1 MQPGKGSELAC
12 SRALTCSRAGTCYH
26 DLHQGGQELQLN
38 GRAHKRH
45 PAGALQPGRVQY
57 LQHAAVLWIA
67 SKHAKILSNAVA
79 LSEEPCMRHYYDI
92 MLRQYHAEQPPA
104 LQRKTAAYSRFGSKH
119 QLWPEVNQACAASK
133 CCRMAQ
139 KAECL
144 LSAAA

>member
-1 MQPGKGSELAC
+1 MAEHIKGTLQVCCSLEGCSICSMQQCCG
-12 SRALTCSRAGTCYH
+12 
-26 DLHQGGQELQLN
+26 LHQST
-38 GRAHKRH
+38 
-45 PAGALQPGRVQY
+45 P
-57 LQHAAVLWIA
+57 
-67 SKHAKILSNAVA
+67 KILSNAVA

-104 LQRKTAAYSRFGSKH
+104 LQRKTAAYSSFGSKH
-119 QLWPEVNQACAASK
+119 QLWPEVNQACAACK